1 MTQVTVSKTGIAA
14 EMDKVAQDIRE
25 KCCLDLLGKAFKSE
39 AQYETD
45 RKEWILGM
53 HNAGMRASDLE
64 DKTRP
69 EHHIL
74 HAEWGANKLT
84 GRDATLYK
92 ITVTSHAKEL
102 NETDKKQRTALRKRG
117 NSWIDRVVADLTAI
131 ENPTLAS
138 DTSLGANSS
147 GKEKYDRL
155 TRVMACAHTAQR
167 ILGEGSEKDDLDK
180 VERELLA
187 AFTAL
192 IDGARANAQTAKSEF
207 DKFAKGTLT
216 GKITIAKKK

>member
-14 EMDKVAQDIRE
+14 DMDKVAQDIRE
-25 KCCLDLLGKAFKSE
+25 KCCLDLLDKAFKSE
-39 AQYETD
+39 AKYETD
-45 RKEWILGM
+45 RKEWILAM
-53 HNAGMRASDLE
+53 HNAGMRAIDLQ

-74 HAEWGANKLT
+74 HAQWGVNKLT

-102 NETDKKQRTALRKRG
+102 NEADKKQRTTLRKRG
-117 NSWIDRVVADLTAI
+117 NTWIDRVVADLTAI

-138 DTSLGANSS
+138 DASLGANSS
-147 GKEKYDRL
+147 GKEKYERI

-180 VERELLA
+180 VERHLLA

>member
-1 MTQVTVSKTGIAA
+1 MTQVTVNKTGIAA
-14 EMDKVAQDIRE
+14 EMDKVAQGIRE

-39 AQYETD
+39 AKYETD

-53 HNAGMRASDLE
+53 HNAGMRASDLQ

-69 EHHIL
+69 EHHII

-102 NETDKKQRTALRKRG
+102 NEADKKQRTALRKRG
-117 NSWIDRVVADLTAI
+117 NSWIDRVVADLSAI

-147 GKEKYDRL
+147 GKEKYERI
-155 TRVMACAHTAQR
+155 TRVMACMHTAQR

-187 AFTAL
+187 AFTSL
-192 IDGARANAQTAKSEF
+192 IDATRASSQSAKSEF

>member
-14 EMDKVAQDIRE
+14 DMDKVAQDIRE
-25 KCCLDLLGKAFKSE
+25 KCRLDLLNKAFKSE
-39 AQYETD
+39 ARYETD

-69 EHHIL
+69 EHHII

-84 GRDATLYK
+84 GREATLYK

-102 NETDKKQRTALRKRG
+102 NEVDKKLRTALRDRG
-117 NSWIDRVVADLTAI
+117 NSWIKRVIAELHDL

-138 DTSLGANSS
+138 DTSLGANQS
-147 GKEKYDRL
+147 GKEKYERL

-187 AFTAL
+187 AFTVL

>member
-14 EMDKVAQDIRE
+14 DMDKVAQDIRE
-25 KCCLDLLGKAFKSE
+25 KCCLDLLDKAFKSE
-39 AQYETD
+39 AKYETD
-45 RKEWILGM
+45 RKEWIVGM
-53 HNAGMRASDLE
+53 HNAGMRASDLQ

-74 HAEWGANKLT
+74 HAQWGVNKLT

-117 NSWIDRVVADLTAI
+117 NSWIERVVDDLIAL
-131 ENPTLAS
+131 ENPTLTS

-147 GKEKYDRL
+147 GKEKYERI

-167 ILGEGSEKDDLDK
+167 ILGEGAEKDDLDK
-180 VERELLA
+180 VERHLLA